1 MYKLLSNN
9 SCSLFKA
16 FCKCLGGDHDHDHHD
31 HPKTHDQ
38 QTDANSTSEAER
50 QMKITEEENGSLARS
65 PPKPPISSR
74 VGDQING
81 EEDGSL
87 ARSPPKPPISSRVG
101 DQINVNFSVSIAHAE
116 CCTPA
121 NQVLTPHPTHPTQ
134 PLNSPSN
141 STDHPKPA
149 YQKTTVRSKIG
160 ANVKRR
166 RRRQR
171 RTCSDEGDD
180 TATAMRTGG
189 FPRNPPVRVAFVAA
203 RPASPSPSPCRCL
216 RRCTSIVAVAV
227 AVVASRR
234 RRRRLLVGWV
244 GLGGLLS
251 WMAELSG

>member
-101 DQINVNFSVSIAHAE
+101 DQINVNFSVSIGPTT
-116 CCTPA
+116 CPL
-121 NQVLTPHPTHPTQ
+121 VFILLTLGKGSTIVFGHSVGPSTRCLSALGGPS
-134 PLNSPSN
+134 PL
-141 STDHPKPA
+141 
-149 YQKTTVRSKIG
+149 VI
-160 ANVKRR
+160 
-166 RRRQR
+166 
-171 RTCSDEGDD
+171 
-180 TATAMRTGG
+180 
-189 FPRNPPVRVAFVAA
+189 VRVLEDA
-203 RPASPSPSPCRCL
+203 
-216 RRCTSIVAVAV
+216 TSIVFFGSTTGSAVNPFLKNLN
-227 AVVASRR
+227 S
-234 RRRRLLVGWV
+234 
-244 GLGGLLS
+244 S
-251 WMAELSG
+251 F